1 MGDVAF
7 KSREVWAEH
16 LILDHALI
24 SDGKDAQ
31 CPLCLEVPMR
41 DSDTILRH
49 LAGHMEEVSLG
60 ALPRG
65 ADSEASSET
74 SSVHSNE
81 LSVAD
86 HAPQKITIS
95 NDQAP
100 HGIVTQ
106 ILFNSWPIPRIYLD
120 PR

>member
-1 MGDVAF
+1 LGDVAF

-24 SDGKDAQ
+24 SDGKDVQ
-31 CPLCLEVPMR
+31 CPLCLKAPMR
-41 DSDTILRH
+41 DSGIISRH
-49 LAGHMEEVSLG
+49 LGGHMEEVSLG

-86 HAPQKITIS
+86 NAPQKITIS
-95 NDQAP
+95 NDHAP

-106 ILFNSWPIPRIYLD
+106 ILFNL
-120 PR
+120 

>member
-7 KSREVWAEH
+7 KSREMWTEH
-16 LILDHALI
+16 LVLDHALI
-24 SDGKDAQ
+24 SDGKDVQ
-31 CPLCLEVPMR
+31 CPLCLKVPMR
-41 DSDTILRH
+41 DRGTISRH

-65 ADSEASSET
+65 ADSKASSKT

-86 HAPQKITIS
+86 NGPQKRTIS
-95 NDQAP
+95 NDRAP

-106 ILFNSWPIPRIYLD
+106 ILFNS
-120 PR
+120 

>member
-16 LILDHALI
+16 LVLDHALI
-24 SDGKDAQ
+24 SDGKDVQ
-31 CPLCLEVPMR
+31 CPLCLKVPMR
-41 DSDTILRH
+41 DGGTISRH
-49 LAGHMEEVSLG
+49 LARHMEEVSLG

-81 LSVAD
+81 LSAAD
-86 HAPQKITIS
+86 NAPQKRTAS
-95 NDQAP
+95 NAQAP

-106 ILFNSWPIPRIYLD
+106 ILFNS
-120 PR
+120 